1 MHEDV
6 RRDFIVVLGPAR
18 SGTSLLRDLIGC
30 HPAATAI
37 PFDVNH
43 VWRLGNERHPDD
55 ALSPDLATPQVR
67 LRIRRRL
74 LALARRSAGAAHW
87 PEVRLVAEKT
97 VGNALRP
104 HFVDAVLGGPR
115 YVRIV
120 RDPRQTI
127 ASTVAS
133 WKASPSLRHLVR
145 KLRFFGP
152 GEVGYAGWYVA
163 NALAGM
169 IRHRRG
175 VKVWGARYPGIDSD
189 IERLDLESVCAR
201 QWLAAIDSM
210 DAFFATLPPER
221 GLSVRYEDIVA
232 DPASL
237 ERVWAFAGLP
247 DDGLSRRLHAEIV
260 SAAPLHSASLPGG
273 MADGLMA
280 AVYARMAAFGY
291 D

>member
-1 MHEDV
+1 MQEEI
-6 RRDFIVVLGPAR
+6 RRDFVVVLGPAR

-55 ALSPDLATPQVR
+55 ALSPELATPQVR

-74 LALARRSAGAAHW
+74 LALARRSAGAKHW

-104 HFVDAVLGGPR
+104 RFVDAVLGAPR

-133 WKASPSLRHLVR
+133 WKASPSLRHLAR
-145 KLRFFGP
+145 KLRYFGP
-152 GEVGYAGWYVA
+152 GEVGYAGWYAA
-163 NALAGM
+163 NAIGGR

-175 VKVWGARYPGIDSD
+175 VKVWGARYPGIEGDV
-189 IERLDLESVCAR
+189 ERLDIESICAR
-201 QWLAAIDSM
+201 QWLAVIDSI
-210 DAFFATLPPER
+210 DAFFDTLPPER
-221 GLSVRYEDIVA
+221 GLSVRYEDIVT
-232 DPASL
+232 DPAAL
-237 ERVWAFAGLP
+237 ERVWAFTGLP
-247 DDGLSRRLHAEIV
+247 DDGLSRRLHAETV
-260 SAAPLHSASLPGG
+260 SAAPVQSARLPGG
-273 MADGLMA
+273 IADGLRA
-280 AVYARMAAFGY
+280 EVHARMAAFGY
-291 D
+291 Q